1 MWQSTMIISLEPIEE
16 IDEKWASTLGI
27 AISFSAVGGSILI
40 ATFMEPSPHSP
51 MKPQLIHF

>member
-40 ATFMEPSPHSP
+40 ATFMDYFRKKKKH
-51 MKPQLIHF
+51 KNK